1 MELLTTCM
9 VENVHYRKNL
19 SDKRHYGY
27 RTYTRVQNAINLP
40 CNTEIDLMTQMLCN
54 LHLT

>member
-40 CNTEIDLMTQMLCN
+40 CNTEIDIMTQMLCN